1 MLPPV
6 LEIYVLWHPDDHAG
20 SEAASQIF
28 DHFHGTIF
36 SGLIGGAIEVFVR
49 SEGWSDHADSPRP
62 IPFSSDPPPNG
73 IPASKITVIVPIIG
87 NELALA
93 VASGDGPWH
102 TYLAN
107 LMAMRNSMSEWVG
120 IFPLVVDQDAM
131 LDTTLGKLFH
141 NCLPIAAVSSFAE
154 PEPAAELRCR
164 DLAQGIT
171 QLILGANTRLTIFV
185 SHTKHEQSSDE
196 HVRELIS
203 LVRSIISDTR
213 LRHFFDANDLQPG
226 EDWDAELRSQASS
239 SALLALRTDLYAT
252 REWCQREMLLAKR
265 HGMPVVI
272 LEALFAGE
280 ERGSFLMD
288 HVPRIPVRED
298 EGIWRKADVRRGLNI
313 IVDECLKRS
322 LWHLQKE
329 LAKTRSDLNI
339 DWWASHTPEPV
350 TLANWISEQKGRE
363 EGKQGLR
370 IMHPDP
376 PMGPEEKL
384 ALEQIAS
391 LSGYKGTIDILTP
404 RTLAA
409 RGA

>member
-1 MLPPV
+1 MLPAV
-6 LEIYVLWHPDDHAG
+6 LEIYVLWHPADRAG

-49 SEGWSDHADSPRP
+49 SEGWTGHADSPRP
-62 IPFSSDPPPNG
+62 IPFPSDPPPNG
-73 IPASKITVIVPIIG
+73 IPASQITVLVPIIG
-87 NELALA
+87 NELAIA
-93 VASGDGPWH
+93 VATGDGPWH
-102 TYLAN
+102 CYLSD
-107 LMAMRNSMSEWVG
+107 LMDMRRSMPERVG
-120 IFPLVVDQDAM
+120 IFPLVVDPGAM
-131 LDTTLGKLFH
+131 QDTTLGRLFP
-141 NCLPIAAVSSFAE
+141 NCQPIAAASSFDE

-164 DLAQGIT
+164 DLAQGIA
-171 QLILGANTRLTIFV
+171 QLILGEKTRLTIFV
-185 SHTKHEQSSDE
+185 SHTKHEQSNDE
-196 HVRELIS
+196 HVRELIT

-226 EDWDAELRSQASS
+226 EDWDAELRAQASS

-252 REWCQREMLLAKR
+252 REWCQREMLLAKL

-298 EGIWRKADVRRGLNI
+298 QGTWRRADVRRGLNL

-329 LAKTRSDLNI
+329 LANTRSGLDI
-339 DWWASHTPEPV
+339 DWWASHAPEPV
-350 TLANWISEQKGRE
+350 TLAGWISEQKGCE
-363 EGKQGLR
+363 EGRQGLR

-376 PMGPEEKL
+376 PLGPEEKL
-384 ALEQIAS
+384 ALQQIAS

>member
-6 LEIYVLWHPDDHAG
+6 LEIYVLWHPDDRAG

-28 DHFHGTIF
+28 EHFHGTIF

-49 SEGWSDHADSPRP
+49 SEGWSGHGDSPRP
-62 IPFSSDPPPNG
+62 IPFPANPPPNG
-73 IPASKITVIVPIIG
+73 VPAAQITVVVPIIG

-93 VASGDGPWH
+93 VERLGDPWH
-102 TYLAN
+102 SYLAN
-107 LMAMRNSMSEWVG
+107 LMAMRGSMPERIGV
-120 IFPLVVDQDAM
+120 FPLVVDPGANV
-131 LDTTLGKLFH
+131 DTRLGKLFL
-141 NCLPIAAVSSFAE
+141 NCQPIAVISSSAE
-154 PEPAAELRCR
+154 PEPAAEVRCR

-171 QLILGANTRLTIFV
+171 QLILGPNARLTIFV
-185 SHTKHEQSSDE
+185 SHTKHEQSRDE
-196 HVRELIS
+196 HVRELVS
-203 LVRSIISDTR
+203 SVRSIISDTR

-226 EDWDAELRSQASS
+226 VDWDAELRSQASS

-252 REWCQREMLLAKR
+252 REWCQREMLLAKL

-288 HVPRIPVRED
+288 HVPRNPVRED
-298 EGIWRKADVRRGLNI
+298 EGTWRRPDVRRGLNI

-329 LAKTRSDLNI
+329 LAKTRSDLDI
-339 DWWASHTPEPV
+339 DWWASHAPEPV
-350 TLANWISEQKGRE
+350 TLTGWIKEQ
-363 EGKQGLR
+363 EGLKRGGQGLR
-370 IMHPDP
+370 ILHPDP
-376 PMGPEEKL
+376 PLGPEEKL
-384 ALEQIAS
+384 ALQQMAS
-391 LSGYKGTIDILTP
+391 LSGYTGTIDILTP